1 MICLTTS
8 GLVVVVKQPIAAK
21 LAGSKRKALGLRALQ
36 LQRGVYMTE
45 MMTEKMTRD
54 YAFYKA
60 KLAALQATEDELN
73 DELGLGCV
81 DLAWQK
87 TVEREQA
94 RNMPTFSEMQRALK
108 HRLALRDYSQA
119 IGVSAV

>member
-1 MICLTTS
+1 MN
-8 GLVVVVKQPIAAK
+8 AM
-21 LAGSKRKALGLRALQ
+21 
-36 LQRGVYMTE
+36 MTE
-45 MMTEKMTRD
+45 MMTRD

-73 DELGLGCV
+73 DELGLGRV

-108 HRLALRDYSQA
+108 HRIALRDYSLA
-119 IGVSAV
+119 VGVSKV

>member
-1 MICLTTS
+1 
-8 GLVVVVKQPIAAK
+8 
-21 LAGSKRKALGLRALQ
+21 
-36 LQRGVYMTE
+36 MTE

-94 RNMPTFSEMQRALK
+94 RNMPTFPEMKREFANNRALK
-108 HRLALRDYSQA
+108 AYSQA